1 MVKGGR
7 AKVVGVCMSRDISN
21 PPVLLHVIKQSVQSV
36 WDSTVSKGGRT
47 DGASQRPSIL
57 STFNGTG
64 KTSDVPAK

>member
-47 DGASQRPSIL
+47 DGASPRFAQPREL
-57 STFNGTG
+57 SLLYPEE
-64 KTSDVPAK
+64 SE